1 MNHEETPLNPAVLTF
16 IVTGLLFML
25 LPGTFLGVWNLVSI
39 SSRHQLEGL
48 SAAWVQ
54 AHGHAQ
60 IYGWIGTFIIG
71 IGFFSLSKM
80 GKLPPFAVRRAWI
93 SYLLWT
99 SGVLL
104 RWFTNVT
111 AWEWRAALPLSA
123 ILELAGFLTFF
134 MTVSR
139 HKPQP
144 GTPRKAREPWMLV
157 VVSSTLG
164 FLFALVLNA
173 IVAFYLSWTADSP
186 AIPAWIDQRLLPV
199 PVWAFLVPGV
209 WGFNAR
215 WLPLFAGFRA
225 SDGKRLMVAAGI
237 AWAGVIA
244 AMPGYSLVAAL
255 LFAASAIA
263 AGMALRIFEP
273 ASQANRVAGVHSSFG
288 FFVRASYV
296 WLGIAGLLTMWAA
309 LSDRGGGIWGASRHA
324 VTVGFLAA
332 MIFTIG
338 PKILPAFCGGKAL
351 FSQRLTL
358 LSLVLLNAGCTLRVL
373 SEIPAYEGFAYAQTF
388 WRILPVSAL
397 TELTAVSLF
406 ALNLFA
412 TFARR
417 VTKITAPEG
426 LRTYPEISRQ
436 GAGLNRVRLGS
447 PERYLAG
454 EHGRS

>member
-1 MNHEETPLNPAVLTF
+1 
-16 IVTGLLFML
+16 
-25 LPGTFLGVWNLVSI
+25 
-39 SSRHQLEGL
+39 
-48 SAAWVQ
+48 
-54 AHGHAQ
+54 
-60 IYGWIGTFIIG
+60 
-71 IGFFSLSKM
+71 
-80 GKLPPFAVRRAWI
+80 
-93 SYLLWT
+93 
-99 SGVLL
+99 
-104 RWFTNVT
+104 
-111 AWEWRAALPLSA
+111 
-123 ILELAGFLTFF
+123 
-134 MTVSR
+134 
-139 HKPQP
+139 
-144 GTPRKAREPWMLV
+144 
-157 VVSSTLG
+157 
-164 FLFALVLNA
+164 
-173 IVAFYLSWTADSP
+173 
-186 AIPAWIDQRLLPV
+186 
-199 PVWAFLVPGV
+199 
-209 WGFNAR
+209 
-215 WLPLFAGFRA
+215 
-225 SDGKRLMVAAGI
+225 
-237 AWAGVIA
+237 
-244 AMPGYSLVAAL
+244 
-255 LFAASAIA
+255 
-263 AGMALRIFEP
+263 
-273 ASQANRVAGVHSSFG
+273 VHSSFG

-351 FSQRLTL
+351 FSQRLML

-388 WRILPVSAL
+388 WRILPVSAV

-447 PERYLAG
+447 PEWYLAG